1 MPTITFKPRN
11 KNIQAR
17 QGETILRAASKARVV
32 ISQRCGGKGACTMC
46 KVFVG
51 KDSSVSPPKEAEVRL
66 IGEQNLAC
74 GMRLACQTMVTG
86 HVNVEVPESPLKAV
100 VRAQLLKQ
108 MQQDA

>member
-1 MPTITFKPRN
+1 MPSITFKPKN

-17 QGETILRAASKARVV
+17 PGESILRAASKARVV

-46 KVFVG
+46 KVFVEG
-51 KDSSVSPPKEAEVRL
+51 GSAVSPPKEAEVRM
-66 IGEQNLAC
+66 IGEENLAC
-74 GMRLACQTMVTG
+74 GMRLACQTTVTG

-108 MQQDA
+108 KQSEL